1 MKTSCIPLSLLA
13 LFLSIQ
19 VALGAFT
26 ITTSPDGFIDVPEG
40 GAAYFV
46 INISKVDPTDPD
58 PTLASIDWGDGT
70 AEELFLN
77 KGGPGKYSA
86 LGGHIYAEDG
96 DYFITVKVDT
106 DTFNL
111 RAFVFDESPIVLP
124 LDDVIMDANGTVTI
138 PSAAFFDPGL
148 QDDFT
153 FQVFWTGGTPKDI
166 PFDLPGQ
173 QSSPLTHTYPTLQ
186 EQIVT
191 VKISES
197 GAGVSHSVQF
207 TVFPPITL
215 TSGNTDG
222 TFDFDWKGGRPPYD
236 IVASPAMKP
245 GNFSLALR
253 TPDTFASF
261 PADSKQAYFQVYS
274 DPSLPPLTIDTQVD
288 LIQDPVTTGSVIN
301 VTIEVRDLLSN
312 QLVAP
317 PSITALAGVAQDDPQ
332 NIPLVSNQLGI
343 FTGTISTDLAG
354 SASVSVE
361 IKEFNIVSI
370 EPFFIPADPVARLDH
385 VKADWAFPDGQDT
398 FTVLV
403 SAEDVTGN
411 PVGPALADF
420 SVGVDPLVQHTLEY
434 NACGQAVF
442 KFTTT
447 VPGRYPVSIT
457 ENNSGL
463 TINEQVRFP
472 VVAADPLHSPQSVD
486 PSDDIQISV
495 PYSFYIPAGWGFSTA
510 TLRFLVDAEMTTI
523 AGFVGATDP
532 DPTDGI
538 DIVDVTVAAIGGGD
552 FEVQVDLTRQANST
566 ASRATIDL
574 AFDTSLGSGALSPV
588 TGVVQISSLV
598 SDASNPLF
606 GDSTVPIN
614 DDFATGWECDCLQK
628 TFKVGC
634 IIYIR
639 TPPPAGEA
647 QPTDEELC
655 DAHDTVN
662 KIFFKACITFDK
674 TIAPFTLTGPEFN
687 GPLDGNARNRVRRR
701 MLAALE
707 DADIDLGCCF
717 VVGIIHQDLVGVK
730 AATVAGNGP
739 TGGIILIE
747 DGFLD
752 NGRSLAHEC
761 GHACENDPG
770 TNDHN
775 HPHGAD
781 NLMTPTDRGSTGTD
795 ISTTDPDGAGPKE
808 SQAEEFRSNPRFK
821 DKIRNYYAWK
831 IPDNLA

>member
-1 MKTSCIPLSLLA
+1 
-13 LFLSIQ
+13 
-19 VALGAFT
+19 
-26 ITTSPDGFIDVPEG
+26 
-40 GAAYFV
+40 
-46 INISKVDPTDPD
+46 
-58 PTLASIDWGDGT
+58 
-70 AEELFLN
+70 
-77 KGGPGKYSA
+77 
-86 LGGHIYAEDG
+86 
-96 DYFITVKVDT
+96 
-106 DTFNL
+106 
-111 RAFVFDESPIVLP
+111 
-124 LDDVIMDANGTVTI
+124 MDADGTVTI
-138 PSAAFFDPGL
+138 PGAAFFDPGL

-153 FQVFWTGGTPKDI
+153 FQVFWTVDTPKDI
-166 PFDLPGQ
+166 PFDPLGQ
-173 QSSPLTHTYPTLQ
+173 QGGPLTHTYPTLQ
-186 EQIVT
+186 EQVVT
-191 VKISES
+191 VKVSES

-222 TFDFDWKGGRPPYD
+222 TFNFDWKGGRPPYD
-236 IVASPAMKP
+236 IVASPALRP
-245 GNFSLALR
+245 GNFSLVLR
-253 TPDTFASF
+253 TPDSFARL
-261 PADSKQAYFQVYS
+261 PADLKQAYFRVYS

-288 LIQDPVTTGSVIN
+288 LIQDPATTGSAIN

-361 IKEFNIVSI
+361 IIELNMVSI
-370 EPFFIPADPVARLDH
+370 EPFFIPADPVVNLDH

-411 PVGPALADF
+411 PVGPALSDF

-442 KFTTT
+442 NFTTT

-472 VVAADPLHSPQSVD
+472 VVAAEPLHSPQGVD

-495 PYSFYIPAGWGFSTA
+495 PYAFYIPAGWGFSTA
-510 TLRFLVDAEMTTI
+510 TLRFLVDAEMMTI
-523 AGFVGATDP
+523 AGFVGAIDP

-552 FEVQVDLTRQANST
+552 FEVRVDLSREADST

-574 AFDTSLGSGALSPV
+574 AFDTSLGSGALSPA

-614 DDFATGWECDCLQK
+614 DDFATGWECVCIQK

-639 TPPPAGEA
+639 TPPPAGET
-647 QPTDEELC
+647 QPTDEEIC

-662 KIFFKACITFDK
+662 DIFFKACITFDK
-674 TIAPFTLTGPEFN
+674 TIAPFSLAGPEFD
-687 GPLDGNARNRVRRR
+687 GPLNAAAQRRVRRR

-707 DADIDLGCCF
+707 DAGIDLGCCF
-717 VVGIIHQDLVGVK
+717 VVGIIQQDLVGSK
-730 AATVAGNGP
+730 ANTVAGNGP
-739 TGGIILIE
+739 TGGTILME
-747 DGFLD
+747 EQYLD
-752 NGRSLAHEC
+752 NGRSLGHEC
-761 GHACENDPG
+761 GHASENDPG
-770 TNDHN
+770 SNDHD
-775 HPHGAD
+775 HPHGTD
-781 NLMTPTDRGSTGTD
+781 NLMTPTDRGATGTD
-795 ISTTDPDGAGPKE
+795 ISTTDPDGAGPEE

-821 DKIRNYYAWK
+821 DKNRNFYVWK